1 LLQFVCPYDDDDDD
15 DDALAQIE
23 PHSCLTLSLCN
34 KKQALLTKIAVHLFY
49 SKSCNRNAAVQQAL
63 LFLADIDECR
73 ERPGICS
80 NGECNNFQGSF
91 QCICQNGYQLTPSR
105 DSCLDI
111 DECKRH
117 PNICNN
123 GSCANTVGSYKCHCY
138 PGFKLSHNND
148 CTGTFCSKLFF
159 TLMTLLLL

>member
-1 LLQFVCPYDDDDDD
+1 MAKRSFLSRCPSYVS
-15 DDALAQIE
+15 QISSVV
-23 PHSCLTLSLCN
+23 PAVVNIQHTLFSFTTSLT
-34 KKQALLTKIAVHLFY
+34 
-49 SKSCNRNAAVQQAL
+49 
-63 LFLADIDECR
+63 DIDECT

-91 QCICQNGYQLTPSR
+91 QCICHNGYQLTPAR
-105 DSCLDI
+105 DSCLDV

-123 GSCANTVGSYKCHCY
+123 GTCVNAVGSYKCHCY

-148 CTGTFCSKLFF
+148 CIGIFSYKPYYKLVAP
-159 TLMTLLLL
+159 

>member
-1 LLQFVCPYDDDDDD
+1 MFKSLLRLPLFFSMILAISKFLMPFVFC
-15 DDALAQIE
+15 I
-23 PHSCLTLSLCN
+23 LSL
-34 KKQALLTKIAVHLFY
+34 LT
-49 SKSCNRNAAVQQAL
+49 
-63 LFLADIDECR
+63 DIDECT

-91 QCICQNGYQLTPSR
+91 QCVCHNGYQLTPAR

-123 GSCANTVGSYKCHCY
+123 GTCVNAVGSYKCHCY

-148 CTGTFCSKLFF
+148 CIGILLYKLYC
-159 TLMTLLLL
+159 